1 MKDPGLRVLRLLLLG
16 LFTYVAIVVGL
27 SLRKPPPEL
36 PQETA
41 VAEPERGE
49 ALLEGVVIRSFQAGE
64 NQWEL
69 RAARLRG
76 REGERSMLD
85 DVRITFSYTADGQ
98 RSEGNVTAKEGTYDS
113 QLEEALFTGDV
124 VVRTEDGLELR
135 TESLTYRGQRGNAV
149 TPDPVA
155 FRSETMR
162 GTATGLAY
170 NAKAGRLILQSDVDV
185 TVTTSSEGE
194 IHVSSERARVEEHQ
208 GRILFQ
214 DAVRA
219 TRGGDVL
226 TSERLSI
233 FGSREHVRSIRAV
246 QNVDLNLGAGG
257 LPGAETDL
265 AGQGRRRLLA
275 HQLDIEFREE
285 GSLREMVGSYGAEL
299 VVDPGPGDEPERRI
313 LSGKVLSFRWDEAG
327 RLREIQGQRDTT
339 LRIEST
345 SGQRPVRTLSCRRFL
360 VQMDVETGEARAGLF
375 ERDVVLTR
383 GRQVGRG
390 SDATYEGATATFS
403 LRGDPILQD
412 PEAGSELV
420 AQTIDFSESGD
431 LEAWEDVRHTI
442 EAKAGARGGLLEG
455 DGQPAVFRC
464 RSFRYSDAERRATY
478 VGEPAVLRRGPDELR
493 APTIRMVEDADGQR
507 RLEAEG
513 GVATLFHPESDAAEA
528 PDDPVEGSAES
539 LVYEELARTLLY
551 RGAVRLVQGALSTS
565 TPGEAL
571 IQLAGESRAIE
582 SVTAG
587 EPVELLQG
595 DRRAS
600 GARAIYRPRLEI
612 LELEGPLVV
621 LEDPEQRVEGR
632 SLTFNIRDDTIRVDG
647 RDLGRTQTIFQ

>member
-1 MKDPGLRVLRLLLLG
+1 MKDPGLRALRLLLLG

-27 SLRKPPPEL
+27 SLRKPPPDL
-36 PQETA
+36 PEETEA
-41 VAEPERGE
+41 AEPERGE
-49 ALLEGVVIRSFQAGE
+49 AVLEGVQIRSFQSGQ

-76 REGERSMLD
+76 RESERSILE
-85 DVRITFSYTADGQ
+85 DVRISFSYTADGE
-98 RSEGNVTAKEGTYDS
+98 RSQGTVTAKEGTYDA
-113 QLEEALFTGDV
+113 QRDEGVFEGDV

-135 TESLTYRGQRGNAV
+135 TESLTYRGERGNAV

-170 NAKAGRLILQSDVDV
+170 NAKIGTLILQSDVDV
-185 TVTTSSEGE
+185 TIVTSSEGE
-194 IHVSSERARVEEHQ
+194 VRVGSDRARVQERQ
-208 GRILFQ
+208 GRILFEN
-214 DAVRA
+214 AVRA
-219 TRGGDVL
+219 TRGDDVL
-226 TSERLSI
+226 TAERMSVY
-233 FGSREHVRSIRAV
+233 GSREQVRSIRAV
-246 QNVDLNLGAGG
+246 KDVDLRLGVGS
-257 LPGAETDL
+257 LPGAEAEV
-265 AGQGRRRLLA
+265 AGQGRRRLRA
-275 HQLDIEFREE
+275 HQLDIEFRED

-299 VVDPGPGDEPERRI
+299 VVEPGPGDEPDRRI

-327 RLREIQGQRDTT
+327 RLREVQGQRDTG
-339 LRIEST
+339 LKLEST
-345 SGQRPVRTLSCRRFL
+345 TGERPERTLSCRRFL
-360 VQMDVETGEARAGLF
+360 VQLDPETGEARTGLF
-375 ERDVVLTR
+375 ERDVVMTR

-390 SDATYEGATATFS
+390 NDAVYDGASATFS
-403 LRGDPILQD
+403 LRGDPILED
-412 PEAGSELV
+412 PERGSELV

-431 LEAWEDVRHTI
+431 VEAWEDVRHTI
-442 EAKAGARGGLLEG
+442 EAEAEDRGGLLEG

-464 RSFRYSDAERRATY
+464 RSFTYSDRDRRATY
-478 VGEPAVLRRGPDELR
+478 VGDPAVLRRGPDELR
-493 APTIRMVEDADGQR
+493 APSIRMIEGEDGRR
-507 RLEAEG
+507 RLEAQG
-513 GVATLFHPESDAAEA
+513 GVATLFHPESDDSEA
-528 PDDPVEGSAES
+528 PADPVEGSAES
-539 LVYEELARTLLY
+539 LVYEEQARTLLY
-551 RGAVRLVQGALSTS
+551 RGTVRLVQGALSTS

-587 EPVELLQG
+587 EPVELLEG

-600 GARAIYRPRLEI
+600 GARAIYRPSLEI

-632 SLTFNIRDDTIRVDG
+632 SLTFNMRDDTIRVDG